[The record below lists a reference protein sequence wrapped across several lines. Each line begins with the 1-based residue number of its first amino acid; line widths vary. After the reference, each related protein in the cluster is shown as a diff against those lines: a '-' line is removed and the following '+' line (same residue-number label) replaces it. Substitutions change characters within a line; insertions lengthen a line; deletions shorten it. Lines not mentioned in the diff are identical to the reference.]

1 MSIWDKRHINIQSEG
16 MIFSENSC
24 KIMPSS
30 ISNRSSQVWSS
41 CHVLSPFCLFCLLY
55 LVKAVDVL
63 PCLAGTEPQAS
74 NTMTVGKRERNP
86 GIVSILKVQ
95 ERSYAYPRVSP
106 SFNLHRY
113 TAQVPHISRWEFAQR
128 YPDRDRHLRGKISSL
143 KNRLDRKTQ

>member
-1 MSIWDKRHINIQSEG
+1 MSIWDKKNINIQSEG
-16 MIFSENSC
+16 MIFSENYC

-41 CHVLSPFCLFCLLY
+41 CRFPSPFSLFCLLY
-55 LVKAVDVL
+55 LAKAVDVL

-95 ERSYAYPRVSP
+95 ERSCAYPRVESNNICKP
-106 SFNLHRY
+106 IIQLAPVHSSDATHFSVGIR
-113 TAQVPHISRWEFAQR
+113 TARP
-128 YPDRDRHLRGKISSL
+128 
-143 KNRLDRKTQ
+143 